1 MLLAIDVGN
10 TNTVMGIFDGER
22 EVSHFRITTNYTRTS
37 DETGML
43 LLQFFASCGVT
54 KDDITDVII
63 ASVVPPVMYSLEHS
77 IRKYLGINPMV
88 VGPDTVT
95 GINVKYDNPKEVG
108 ADRIVNAVAAFNK
121 YGGPIIIVD
130 FGTAT
135 TFCVVTENADY
146 LGGVICA
153 GIKISMDALVSKTS
167 KLPRVEILKPKS
179 VIGKTTVAS
188 MQSGAVYGYVGQ
200 VENIIREINEEL
212 GVKAKVIATG
222 GLAGMISKETDMID
236 VVERSLTLEGLR
248 LIFEKNK

>member
-10 TNTVMGIFDGER
+10 TNTVLGIFDGER

-43 LLQFFASCGVT
+43 LLQFFASCGVD
-54 KDDITDVII
+54 KSQINDVII
-63 ASVVPPVMYSLEHS
+63 ASVVPPVMYSLEHA
-77 IRKYLGINPMV
+77 IRKYLSINPMV
-88 VGPDTVT
+88 VGPGTKT
-95 GINVKYDNPKEVG
+95 GINIKYDNPREVG
-108 ADRIVNAVAAFNK
+108 ADRIVNAVAAYSK

-135 TFCVVTENADY
+135 TFCVVNENADY

-167 KLPRVEILKPKS
+167 KLPRVEILKPQS

-200 VENIIREINEEL
+200 VENIIRKINEEI
-212 GVKAKVIATG
+212 GTKAKVIATG

-248 LIFEKNK
+248 IIYEKNK